1 MTAEELF
8 KQKKKAKAQARRDRS
23 EENAS
28 LGMTSLMD
36 IVSIIVVYLLKSYAS
51 DPVLIMPVA
60 DQKIPMSPA
69 DMPIQEGQPLYVTTK
84 EIIFNEK
91 KLVQLVDGEVN
102 PNEVQNHLIGTLYD
116 ALAEEA
122 DKGKQMAESRQEEWP
137 ARIILIGDER
147 LKFSTL
153 VDVMY
158 TAGKAEFAQYAFCVI
173 KRSA

>member
-1 MTAEELF
+1 MTADELF
-8 KQKKKAKAQARRDRS
+8 RKKKKAKAQARRDRG
-23 EENAS
+23 EEEAK

-69 DMPIQEGQPLYVTTK
+69 DMPIQEGSPLYVTPK
-84 EIIFNEK
+84 EIIYNEK

-122 DKGKQMAESRQEEWP
+122 DKAKQMAESRQEEWG

-158 TAGKAEFAQYAFCVI
+158 TAGKAEFTQYAFCVI
-173 KRSA
+173 KRGA